1 MIKLLRSQGNSC
13 TKTLSEKKRPFDDS
27 SKDALTWSREQSIRS
42 PQRLPKTLILNA
54 QNELLDQV
62 AKKKSH
68 VEFRLNRHKIT
79 PFPVT

>member
-1 MIKLLRSQGNSC
+1 MHEDSFR
-13 TKTLSEKKRPFDDS
+13 KKRPFDDS